1 MTPFCFCAYDIYDA
15 LTIWNVVSNKNPK
28 WQWQWLD
35 RSVLST
41 MAEWLERQLEEEIEG
56 AAASGQE
63 DVEDGMMNHC
73 HTPSETNSISL
84 SLPSPPDARPIL
96 TGKPSTP

>member
-1 MTPFCFCAYDIYDA
+1 
-15 LTIWNVVSNKNPK
+15 
-28 WQWQWLD
+28 
-35 RSVLST
+35 VLST